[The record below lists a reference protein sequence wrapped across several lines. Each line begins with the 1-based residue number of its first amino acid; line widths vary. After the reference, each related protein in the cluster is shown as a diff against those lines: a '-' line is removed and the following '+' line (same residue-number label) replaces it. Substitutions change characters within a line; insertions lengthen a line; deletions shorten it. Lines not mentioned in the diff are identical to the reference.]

1 MTITDSPL
9 QTFHII
15 LFFAVKRCVQVYI
28 QPCKLNIHYE
38 KRNMENY
45 EKKKVNS
52 HGIDEKAIMALVGN
66 KDLRHTV
73 CKPSEE
79 ANVNGSTSVQ
89 ATASE
94 ELAERMAYYE
104 KEYLHCVPSETR
116 RSLHVDAV
124 LHQQLSS
131 LIWALGRGDVT
142 MEGYVNRLLAR
153 HFEEYNAIIENK
165 CRKVK
170 I

>member
-1 MTITDSPL
+1 
-9 QTFHII
+9 
-15 LFFAVKRCVQVYI
+15 
-28 QPCKLNIHYE
+28 
-38 KRNMENY
+38 MEEY

-52 HGIDEKAIMALVGN
+52 HGIDEKAIMDLVEN
-66 KDLRHTV
+66 KDLRRAA

-79 ANVNGSTSVQ
+79 TNVNGSASVQ
-89 ATASE
+89 AAAPK

-131 LIWALGRGDVT
+131 LIWALGRGDIT
-142 MEGYVNRLLAR
+142 MEGYVNRLLVR
-153 HFEEYNAIIENK
+153 HFEEYKDVLNAIIEGK
-165 CRKVK
+165 CQKVK

>member
-1 MTITDSPL
+1 
-9 QTFHII
+9 
-15 LFFAVKRCVQVYI
+15 
-28 QPCKLNIHYE
+28 
-38 KRNMENY
+38 MEEY

-52 HGIDEKAIMALVGN
+52 HGIDEKAIMDLVGN
-66 KDLRHTV
+66 KDLRRAA

-79 ANVNGSTSVQ
+79 TNVNGSTSVQ
-89 ATASE
+89 TAAPK

-104 KEYLHCVPSETR
+104 REYLHCVPSETR

-153 HFEEYNAIIENK
+153 HFEEYKDVLNAIIENK